1 MRAALFLDNRAMPL
15 IFLFLALTLTAC
27 QEERNP
33 APTAAESAR
42 LDEAEA
48 MLNNE
53 AAAQSAR

>member
-1 MRAALFLDNRAMPL
+1 MPL